1 MTTNDAMFVAKYN
14 AVMCTILSLFLQ
26 SWAEADV
33 ISIEKNVSIDNTKI
47 KMTHFL
53 HENQLSHRREG
64 NKKINHIFLHT
75 ARIYGVIREQKKGGI
90 KL

>member
-1 MTTNDAMFVAKYN
+1 MLKYYVTMTTNDAMFVAKYN

-53 HENQLSHRREG
+53 HENQLSHCREG
-64 NKKINHIFLHT
+64 NKKSTTSSYTRHAFM
-75 ARIYGVIREQKKGGI
+75 V
-90 KL
+90 